1 MKPHVATTLL
11 VLPMV
16 VASAACSRTPAASRE
31 AAGPTAAAMLASQA
45 APPNA
50 PPAMPPFA
58 RTLSLQGIRF
68 VVESPNLQAGNH
80 VRITAD
86 GLANGSRVIDRDV
99 PGPVVGADVADLD
112 ADGSP
117 EIYVHAGG
125 SGRATLIAYATNR
138 RTSLDDIYLPALEDA
153 SGAAVGFV
161 GPERFEIVGTSL
173 LRRFPVEGGKTRQ
186 LRYRLHASEAGW
198 RLRLFLT
205 DEF

>member
-1 MKPHVATTLL
+1 MKGRFATTLL

-16 VASAACSRTPAASRE
+16 VGSGACDRAPAASRE
-31 AAGPTAAAMLASQA
+31 PPDPGAMALPDSRA
-45 APPNA
+45 APRGALPST
-50 PPAMPPFA
+50 PAFD

-80 VRITAD
+80 VRITAH
-86 GLANGSRVIDRDV
+86 GLANGSRMIDRDV

-125 SGRATLIAYATNR
+125 SGRATLVAYATNR
-138 RTSLDDIYLPALEDA
+138 RIAMDDIYLPPLEDA

-186 LRYRLHASEAGW
+186 LRYRLHDDEAGW

>member
-1 MKPHVATTLL
+1 MKGRLATTLL

-16 VASAACSRTPAASRE
+16 VGSGACDRAPAASRE
-31 AAGPTAAAMLASQA
+31 PLGPAATALPDSQA
-45 APPNA
+45 APRGA
-50 PPAMPPFA
+50 PPPPAFN

-80 VRITAD
+80 VRISAQ
-86 GLANGSRVIDRDV
+86 GLANGSRTIDRELH
-99 PGPVVGADVADLD
+99 GPVIGADVADLD

-125 SGRATLIAYATNR
+125 SGRATLVAYATSR
-138 RTSLDDIYLPALEDA
+138 RAAMDDIYLPPLEDA
-153 SGAAVGFV
+153 SGAAIGFV

-173 LRRFPVEGGKTRQ
+173 LRRFPVAGGKTRQ
-186 LRYRLHASEAGW
+186 LRYRLHAGEAGW